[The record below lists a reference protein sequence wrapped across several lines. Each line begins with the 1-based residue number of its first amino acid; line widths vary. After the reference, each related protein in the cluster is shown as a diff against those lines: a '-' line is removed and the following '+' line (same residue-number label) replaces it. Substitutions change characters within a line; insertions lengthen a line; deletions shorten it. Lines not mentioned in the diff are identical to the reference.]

1 MISPRDLC
9 RPAACRIN
17 RPDTVLRPAIGRT
30 PAQRRKSHRVARGAA
45 LLLAVS
51 LSGCCLWPT
60 FHHRD
65 QSTAAAPTGLRF
77 TRIELR
83 RLGCISGDCP
93 AYTVVING
101 DGTVDYH
108 GYAAVAV
115 RGSRHGRADPKALRQ
130 LRQQLAS
137 PDVFWLNHRYAPGHD
152 NCGAWSMNDAAVSL
166 QIDAPTL
173 HEHIDHYL
181 GCHNAPRLLVDIE
194 TAVDRAAAVT
204 RWTAAH

>member
-1 MISPRDLC
+1 MRAGIGQTTGQC
-9 RPAACRIN
+9 RSA
-17 RPDTVLRPAIGRT
+17 
-30 PAQRRKSHRVARGAA
+30 RRVVRSSA
-45 LLLAVS
+45 LLLAIG
-51 LSGCCLWPT
+51 LSGCCLWPR

-93 AYTVVING
+93 AYTVVITG
-101 DGTVDYH
+101 DGSVDYH

-115 RGSRHGRADPKALRQ
+115 RGSRHGQADPKALRQ
-130 LRQQLAS
+130 LRQQLAN
-137 PDVFWLNHRYAPGHD
+137 PDVLWLNPRYVPGHD
-152 NCGAWSMNDAAVSL
+152 NCGAWSMNDAAVAL

-173 HEHIDHYL
+173 HKHIDHYL

-204 RWTAAH
+204 RWTGAR